1 MDEPTSG
8 LDYREC
14 MTVMETVRERARAG
28 AAVVMVC
35 HDMEVVSDFATSLA
49 VMACGRIIAQGPT
62 RRIFALP
69 DVLRR
74 ASVEPPQVVEL
85 SDRLAATHPRFT
97 GITEVAD
104 LVERVKE
111 LRTHA

>member
-1 MDEPTSG
+1 
-8 LDYREC
+8 
-14 MTVMETVRERARAG
+14 MTVMEAVRDRARAG

-49 VMACGRIIAQGPT
+49 VMAHGRIIAQGPT
-62 RRIFALP
+62 HRIFARP
-69 DVLRR
+69 DVLHR

-85 SDRLAATHPRFT
+85 SDRLAAANPRFT